1 MILSDRSIR
10 EAVVAQRIVIEP
22 LEDRDVQP
30 SSVDLHIDRF
40 FRVFR
45 NDTTPYIDPKQ
56 PQEDL
61 TELVEIEDDAAFIL
75 HPGEFVLGSTYER
88 VALPDDLVARL
99 EGKSSLG
106 RLGLLIHSTAGFVDA
121 GWDGHLTLELSN
133 VANLPDRAV
142 PADEDRPDL
151 LLRDVDP
158 GRPPVR
164 QQREGLEVPGPARPD
179 PEPVLP
185 QLPRPVS
192 RARTRCPWAGSDPQM
207 VAYHDD
213 EWGVPQHDDHRLFE
227 KISLEGAQAGLSW
240 STILRKREGYR
251 RAFAGFDPLKVAR
264 FTPAKVE
271 RLLLDPEIV
280 RNRAKVE
287 STVANA
293 RAVNAVQ
300 RELGSLDAYLW
311 AFVDGTP
318 IQHRHRD
325 ISTLE
330 AQTAISVAM
339 SKDMKRR
346 GFRFV
351 GPTTMYALMQSV
363 GMVNDHLVELLPVD
377 ASSAGSSRGRA

>member
-1 MILSDRSIR
+1 M
-10 EAVVAQRIVIEP
+10 
-22 LEDRDVQP
+22 
-30 SSVDLHIDRF
+30 
-40 FRVFR
+40 
-45 NDTTPYIDPKQ
+45 
-56 PQEDL
+56 
-61 TELVEIEDDAAFIL
+61 
-75 HPGEFVLGSTYER
+75 
-88 VALPDDLVARL
+88 
-99 EGKSSLG
+99 
-106 RLGLLIHSTAGFVDA
+106 
-121 GWDGHLTLELSN
+121 
-133 VANLPDRAV
+133 
-142 PADEDRPDL
+142 
-151 LLRDVDP
+151 
-158 GRPPVR
+158 
-164 QQREGLEVPGPARPD
+164 
-179 PEPVLP
+179 
-185 QLPRPVS
+185 S

-280 RNRAKVE
+280 RNRKKVE

-363 GMVNDHLVELLPVD
+363 GMVNDHLVSCFRWRQL
-377 ASSAGSSRGRA
+377 GGK